1 MKLLFLLVLLLA
13 GCSFRPATPLVD
25 LKSGKPSAILNLP
38 WFDYRRDFG
47 KPAAWEYKGVAS
59 RREEVGRR
67 FAELH
72 DAGVQGV
79 VWFLLADGGGAI
91 QFDSDGGIIGL
102 APSFLADFKAG
113 LTIAEQNHLAVIWVL
128 LDHPWMKP
136 AEFSGGAQLFGHAR
150 LIEDAVE
157 QKAFYE
163 RVLDPISAVGSA
175 SAATAGWIVM
185 NEPEVALGEGWVSEE
200 RLFPFL
206 VAAASRIKATHPSS
220 LISIGHTDFEA
231 MVYFQS
237 QHPAALDF
245 LTFHHYRDY
254 FPAAKPKVEVPVYV
268 GEFNVTDAKLGRMPA
283 DLKSAVASARALGY
297 AGAWPWGLNEM
308 SQIKEFVAAHTTA
321 VPKGMG
327 QGPPARQ
334 IEAWKHEIKTH
345 RSHIELNAQKL
356 RDTQQ
361 LLATLAAELARQAGE
376 TSRAQAAFDQL
387 RKSLAESRAK
397 IGRMKWMPWAG
408 ESLRLEE
415 ANEKQLTGRMDAPKG
430 PRQWL
435 REASEV
441 QKKTALEI
449 TTQQAWITKYEMH
462 IRGNQ
467 YQMKAK
473 QRSIGLSAAFLP

>member
-1 MKLLFLLVLLLA
+1 MKLLLPLLLLA
-13 GCSFRPATPLVD
+13 GCSVRPVTPLVD
-25 LKSGKPSAILNLP
+25 LKSGKHTAILNLP

-47 KPAAWEYKGVAS
+47 KPAQWENKGVAS

-72 DAGVQGV
+72 DAGVQGI
-79 VWFLLADGGGAI
+79 VWFLLADGVGAI

-113 LTIAEQNHLAVIWVL
+113 LAIAEQNKLAVVWVL
-128 LDHPWMKP
+128 MDHLWVKP

-150 LIEDAVE
+150 LVEDSAE
-157 QKAFYE
+157 QKAFFE
-163 RVLDPISAVGSA
+163 RILDPIITLGSA

-206 VAAASRIKATHPSS
+206 VAASSRIKAKHSAS
-220 LISIGHTDFEA
+220 LVSIGHADFEA
-231 MVYFQS
+231 MVYFQGK
-237 QHPAALDF
+237 HPAALDF

-254 FPAAKPKVEVPVYV
+254 LPSAKPKVEVPVYV
-268 GEFNVTDAKLGRMPA
+268 GEFNVTDSKLDRMSA
-283 DLKSAVASARALGY
+283 DLKSAVAFARALGY
-297 AGAWPWGLNEM
+297 AGAWPWGLKDLG
-308 SQIKEFVAAHTTA
+308 QIKEFVAAQTA
-321 VPKGMG
+321 SVPQVMG

-345 RSHIELNAQKL
+345 LSHIELNTQKL
-356 RDTQQ
+356 LDTQQ
-361 LLATLAAELARQAGE
+361 LLAALAAELARQAGE

-435 REASEV
+435 KEATEL
-441 QKKTALEI
+441 QKKTELEI
-449 TTQQAWITKYEMH
+449 ATQRAWITKYEMR
-462 IRGNQ
+462 IRGDR
-467 YQMKAK
+467 YQFEAK
-473 QRSIGLSAAFLP
+473 QRAIGLNTPLKP